1 MSKKAAFEAHPR
13 TIEMQSD
20 TIMKD
25 EPWYKNQWV
34 WLIIAIPSL
43 TVIGCMITIYLA
55 LSNPDYLVSD
65 SVIKEETPAS
75 QSR

>member
-1 MSKKAAFEAHPR
+1 
-13 TIEMQSD
+13 MQSD

-25 EPWYKNQWV
+25 EPWYKNEWV
-34 WLIIAIPSL
+34 WLVIAIPSL

>member
-1 MSKKAAFEAHPR
+1 
-13 TIEMQSD
+13 MQSD

>member
-1 MSKKAAFEAHPR
+1 
-13 TIEMQSD
+13 MQSD
-20 TIMKD
+20 TNMKD

-34 WLIIAIPSL
+34 WLVIAIPSL

>member
-1 MSKKAAFEAHPR
+1 
-13 TIEMQSD
+13 MQSD

-34 WLIIAIPSL
+34 WLVIAIPSL

-65 SVIKEETPAS
+65 LVIKEETPAS